1 MRKYKLL
8 SIILAF
14 VLVFTLSV
22 PTAHAAPSITVT
34 TLTVDMSGVG
44 KIIGYIQEAPEDTEV
59 SLFITCGSDIVYID
73 QITAGNNG
81 SFLFKIKIDAKYSE
95 ENININIGSN
105 SGASAYRTVYKLPYM
120 PPGFEHIDN
129 NSVIYGHDAYTAN
142 SIYLADSLTV
152 TDSIIH
158 GGNIIYFKIGD
169 RWYDLMNPKATS
181 SAFFVPENATAN
193 ATVKAKTAPLRYYYY
208 GAQIVEFAKE

>member
-14 VLVFTLSV
+14 VLVFSLSV

-34 TLTVDMSGVG
+34 TLSVDMSGAG
-44 KIIGYIQEAPEDTEV
+44 KIIGYIQGAPKETEV
-59 SLFITCGSDIVYID
+59 TLLITCGSDIVHID

-81 SFLFKIKIDAKYSE
+81 SFLFKLKVNAKYSE
-95 ENININIGSN
+95 KKINVNIGSN
-105 SGASAYRTVYKLPYM
+105 AGATPYSVTYTLPYM

-152 TDSIIH
+152 TDSIIY

-169 RWYDLMNPKATS
+169 KWYDLMNPKATS
-181 SAFFVPENATAN
+181 SAFFVAENATPN

-208 GAQIVEFAKE
+208 GGKIVDFAKE

>member
-59 SLFITCGSDIVYID
+59 TLFITCGSDIVYID

-95 ENININIGSN
+95 KNIDINIGSN

-181 SAFFVPENATAN
+181 SAFFVPENATPN

>member
-1 MRKYKLL
+1 MQKHKLL

-14 VLVFTLSV
+14 ILVFTLSV
-22 PTAHAAPSITVT
+22 PTAHASLSITVT

-44 KIIGYIQEAPEDTEV
+44 KIIGYIQGAPEDTEV
-59 SLFITCGSDIVYID
+59 SLFITYGSDIVYID

-81 SFLFKIKIDAKYSE
+81 SFLFKIKINAKYSE
-95 ENININIGSN
+95 KDININIGSN
-105 SGASAYRTVYKLPYM
+105 SGASPYTSVYKLPYM

-181 SAFFVPENATAN
+181 SAFFVAENATPN
-193 ATVKAKTAPLRYYYY
+193 ATVKANTAPLRYYYY
-208 GAQIVEFAKE
+208 GGKIVDFAKE